1 MKKLN
6 NYQFI
11 KAWTNNGL
19 ARIELR
25 RPEVLNAINR
35 SMIVEIL
42 AALREFDQL
51 EQVNVIVLSGAGKSF
66 AAGADIKE
74 MAEENAISMEMKN
87 QFADWDKIALTKK
100 PVIAAVHGFALGGGF
115 ELALCADIVFAAA
128 SSKFGFPE
136 VNLGVM
142 PSAGGTVK
150 LTKLMGKRKALEFL
164 WTGNQLEAEEAKHW
178 GIVNR
183 VLPDELLMQETIA
196 FAENLAKQ
204 PVLSLRLIKDTV
216 EKADGLPV
224 YEAMQYERK
233 NFYLLFA
240 SEDQKEGMQA
250 FMEKRSPHFKGK

>member
-1 MKKLN
+1 M
-6 NYQFI
+6 Q
-11 KAWTNNGL
+11 
-19 ARIELR
+19 

-35 SMIVEIL
+35 SMVVEIL
-42 AALREFDQL
+42 AALRNFDQL
-51 EQVNVIVLSGAGKSF
+51 EQVKVIVLSGAGRSF

-87 QFADWDKIALTKK
+87 QFADWDKISLIKK
-100 PVIAAVHGFALGGGF
+100 PVIAAVHGFVLGGGF

-136 VNLGVM
+136 VQLGVM

-164 WTGNQLEAEEAKHW
+164 WTGNQLKAEEAKHW
-178 GIVNR
+178 GIVNQ
-183 VLPDELLMQETIA
+183 VVPDELLLQETIA
-196 FAENLAKQ
+196 FAENLVKQ
-204 PVLSLRLIKDTV
+204 PALSLRLIKDTV
-216 EKADGLPV
+216 EKAEDLPI

>member
-1 MKKLN
+1 M
-6 NYQFI
+6 
-11 KAWTNNGL
+11 
-19 ARIELR
+19 
-25 RPEVLNAINR
+25 V
-35 SMIVEIL
+35 VEIL

-51 EQVNVIVLSGAGKSF
+51 EQVKVIVLSGAGRSF

-87 QFADWDKIALTKK
+87 QFADWDKISLIKK
-100 PVIAAVHGFALGGGF
+100 PVIAAVQGFVLGGGF

-136 VNLGVM
+136 VQLGVM

-164 WTGNQLEAEEAKHW
+164 WTGNQLKAEEAKHW
-178 GIVNR
+178 GIVNQ
-183 VLPDELLMQETIA
+183 VVPDELLLQETIA
-196 FAENLAKQ
+196 FAENLVKQ
-204 PVLSLRLIKDTV
+204 PALSLRLIKDTV
-216 EKADGLPV
+216 EKAEDLPI

>member
-1 MKKLN
+1 M
-6 NYQFI
+6 
-11 KAWTNNGL
+11 
-19 ARIELR
+19 
-25 RPEVLNAINR
+25 V
-35 SMIVEIL
+35 VEIL
-42 AALREFDQL
+42 AALRNFDQL
-51 EQVNVIVLSGAGKSF
+51 EQVKVIVLSGAGRSF

-87 QFADWDKIALTKK
+87 QFADWDKISLIKK
-100 PVIAAVHGFALGGGF
+100 PVIAAVQGFVLGGGF

-136 VNLGVM
+136 VQLGVM

-164 WTGNQLEAEEAKHW
+164 WTGNQLKAEEAKHW
-178 GIVNR
+178 GIVNQ
-183 VLPDELLMQETIA
+183 VVPDELLLQETIA
-196 FAENLAKQ
+196 FAENLVKQ
-204 PVLSLRLIKDTV
+204 PALSLRLIKDTV
-216 EKADGLPV
+216 EKAEDLPI

>member
-1 MKKLN
+1 MN

-11 KAWTNNGL
+11 KAWTDNGIGKL
-19 ARIELR
+19 ELQ

-35 SMIVEIL
+35 SMVVEIL

-51 EQVNVIVLSGAGKSF
+51 EQVKVIVLSGAGRSF

-87 QFADWDKIALTKK
+87 QFADWDKISLIKK
-100 PVIAAVHGFALGGGF
+100 PVIAAVQGFVLGGGF

-136 VNLGVM
+136 VQLGVM

-164 WTGNQLEAEEAKHW
+164 WTGNQLKAEEAKHW
-178 GIVNR
+178 GIVNQ
-183 VLPDELLMQETIA
+183 VVPDELLLQETIA
-196 FAENLAKQ
+196 FAENLVKQ
-204 PVLSLRLIKDTV
+204 PALSLRLIKDTV
-216 EKADGLPV
+216 EKAEDLPI

>member
-1 MKKLN
+1 MN

-11 KAWTNNGL
+11 KAWTDNGIGKL
-19 ARIELR
+19 ELQ

-35 SMIVEIL
+35 SMVVEIL
-42 AALREFDQL
+42 AALRNFDQL
-51 EQVNVIVLSGAGKSF
+51 EQVKVIVLSGAGRSF

-87 QFADWDKIALTKK
+87 QFADWDKISLIKK
-100 PVIAAVHGFALGGGF
+100 PVIAAVQGFVLGGGF

-136 VNLGVM
+136 VQLGVM

-164 WTGNQLEAEEAKHW
+164 WTGNQLKAEEAKHW
-178 GIVNR
+178 GIVNQ
-183 VLPDELLMQETIA
+183 VVPDELLLQETIA
-196 FAENLAKQ
+196 FAENLVKQ
-204 PVLSLRLIKDTV
+204 PALSLRLIKDTV
-216 EKADGLPV
+216 EKAEDLPI

>member
-11 KAWTNNGL
+11 KAWTDNGIGKL
-19 ARIELR
+19 ELQ

-35 SMIVEIL
+35 SMVVEIL
-42 AALREFDQL
+42 AALRNFDQL
-51 EQVNVIVLSGAGKSF
+51 EQVKVIVLSGAGRSF

-87 QFADWDKIALTKK
+87 QFADWDKISLIKK
-100 PVIAAVHGFALGGGF
+100 PVIAAVQGFVLGGGF

-136 VNLGVM
+136 VQLGVM

-164 WTGNQLEAEEAKHW
+164 WTGNQLKAEEAKHW
-178 GIVNR
+178 GIVNQ
-183 VLPDELLMQETIA
+183 VVPDELLLQETIA
-196 FAENLAKQ
+196 FAENLVKQ
-204 PVLSLRLIKDTV
+204 PALSLRLIKDTV
-216 EKADGLPV
+216 EKAEDLPI

>member
-11 KAWTNNGL
+11 KAWTDNGIGKL
-19 ARIELR
+19 ELQ

-35 SMIVEIL
+35 SMVVEIL
-42 AALREFDQL
+42 AALRNFDQL
-51 EQVNVIVLSGAGKSF
+51 EQVKVIVLSGAGRSF

-87 QFADWDKIALTKK
+87 QFADWDKISLIKK
-100 PVIAAVHGFALGGGF
+100 PVIAAVQGFVLGGGF

-136 VNLGVM
+136 VQLGVM

-164 WTGNQLEAEEAKHW
+164 WTGNQLKAEEAKHW
-178 GIVNR
+178 GIVNQ
-183 VLPDELLMQETIA
+183 VVPDELLLQETIA
-196 FAENLAKQ
+196 FAKNLVKQ
-204 PVLSLRLIKDTV
+204 PALSLRLIKDTV
-216 EKADGLPV
+216 EKAEDLPI

>member
-1 MKKLN
+1 MN

-11 KAWTNNGL
+11 KAWTDNGIGKL
-19 ARIELR
+19 ELQ

-35 SMIVEIL
+35 SMVVEIL
-42 AALREFDQL
+42 AALRNFDQL
-51 EQVNVIVLSGAGKSF
+51 EQVKVIVLSGAGRSF

-87 QFADWDKIALTKK
+87 QFADWDKISLIKK
-100 PVIAAVHGFALGGGF
+100 PVIAAVHGFVLGGGF

-136 VNLGVM
+136 VQLGVM

-164 WTGNQLEAEEAKHW
+164 WTGNQLKAEEAKHW
-178 GIVNR
+178 GIVNQ
-183 VLPDELLMQETIA
+183 VVPDELLLQETIA
-196 FAENLAKQ
+196 FAENLVKQ
-204 PVLSLRLIKDTV
+204 PALSLRLIKDTV
-216 EKADGLPV
+216 EKAEDLPI

>member
-1 MKKLN
+1 VKKLN

-11 KAWTNNGL
+11 KAWTDNGIGKL
-19 ARIELR
+19 ELQ

-35 SMIVEIL
+35 SMVVEIL
-42 AALREFDQL
+42 AALRNFDQL
-51 EQVNVIVLSGAGKSF
+51 EQVKVIVLSGAGRSF

-87 QFADWDKIALTKK
+87 QFADWDKISLIKK
-100 PVIAAVHGFALGGGF
+100 PVIAAVQGFVLGGGF

-136 VNLGVM
+136 VQLGVM

-164 WTGNQLEAEEAKHW
+164 WTGNQLKAEEAKHW
-178 GIVNR
+178 GIVNQ
-183 VLPDELLMQETIA
+183 VVPDELLLQETIA
-196 FAENLAKQ
+196 FAENLVKQ
-204 PVLSLRLIKDTV
+204 PALSLRLIKDTV
-216 EKADGLPV
+216 EKAEDLPI

>member
-1 MKKLN
+1 MN

-11 KAWTNNGL
+11 KAWTDNGIGKL
-19 ARIELR
+19 ELQ

-35 SMIVEIL
+35 SMVVEIL
-42 AALREFDQL
+42 AALRNFDQL
-51 EQVNVIVLSGAGKSF
+51 EQVKVIVLSGAGRSF

-87 QFADWDKIALTKK
+87 QFADWDKISLIKK
-100 PVIAAVHGFALGGGF
+100 PVIAAVQGFVLGGGF

-128 SSKFGFPE
+128 SSKFRFPE
-136 VNLGVM
+136 VQLGVM

-164 WTGNQLEAEEAKHW
+164 WTGNQLKAEEAKHW
-178 GIVNR
+178 GIVNQ
-183 VLPDELLMQETIA
+183 VVPDELLLQETIA
-196 FAENLAKQ
+196 FAKNLVKQ
-204 PVLSLRLIKDTV
+204 PALSLRLIKDTV
-216 EKADGLPV
+216 EKAEDLPI